1 MARQS
6 IMKGNRSYIIYLS
19 IALGLFVLV
28 KLTEPRGFDWT
39 PTCDV
44 QDKNPY
50 GAWVLGEVMP
60 AIFPGHKI
68 TYSNRT
74 PYELKDSLT
83 TNESLFI
90 LAPAVNIGKED
101 TEALLNHVEK
111 GGIVFISAESI
122 WGKLAD
128 TLRFRTTSYLF
139 ENGIKA
145 VRADTSYL
153 QFPIAPLDTN
163 YYSFAKNSI
172 HHYFGL
178 RGWENKKDSLE
189 SIRIWNK
196 GRAIAVNE
204 YEHPVTIRRPWGKG
218 YFLLNSTPLVFS
230 NINILQP
237 AANAFASTSL
247 SYLPQQNIRWMEY
260 YSAGRREAV
269 TPLRFILRTPPLT
282 WAYYISVLTLL
293 VFMIFEGKRR
303 QRTIPILPPLQ
314 NTSMEFTT
322 TLGNLYYQRGD
333 HRDIA
338 EKKILYFF
346 DQMRQRYHLNPVH
359 RETNFF
365 ELASRKTGHTVSE
378 VTTLFKLIDA
388 VLQQKELTA
397 KQLIDLNHQMEKFFD
412 THNHN

>member
-1 MARQS
+1 MAHKGF
-6 IMKGNRSYIIYLS
+6 MKGNRSYIIYLS

-39 PTCDV
+39 PTCDA

-50 GAWVLGEVMP
+50 GAWVLSQVLP
-60 AIFPGHKI
+60 SIFPLHKI

-74 PYELKDSLT
+74 PYELKDSLAT
-83 TNESLFI
+83 SESLFI
-90 LAPAVNIGKED
+90 LAPAIHFSKED
-101 TEALLNHVEK
+101 TEALLSHVEK
-111 GGIVFISAESI
+111 GGVVLISAESI

-128 TLRFRTTSYLF
+128 TLCLSTPSYLF
-139 ENGIKA
+139 QNGIKA
-145 VRADTSYL
+145 VRADSSYL
-153 QFPIAPLDTN
+153 QFQKAPLDTS
-163 YYSFAKNSI
+163 YYQFGKNSI
-172 HHYFGL
+172 QHYFQIYDKKF
-178 RGWENKKDSLE
+178 RKDSSEYL
-189 SIRIWNK
+189 RVWNE
-196 GRAIAVNE
+196 GTTIAVNE
-204 YEHPVTIRRPWGKG
+204 YDHPVTIRHPWGKG
-218 YFLLNSTPLVFS
+218 YFLLNSTPLVFT

-237 AANAFASTSL
+237 GANAFASTSL
-247 SYLPQQNIRWMEY
+247 SYLPQQNVRWMEY

-282 WAYYISVLTLL
+282 WAYYISVITLL

-314 NTSMEFTT
+314 NTSMEFAT

-346 DQMRQRYHLNPVH
+346 DQLRQRYHLNPIH
-359 RETNFF
+359 RDTNFF

-378 VTTLFKLIDA
+378 VTALFKLIDA
-388 VLQQKELTA
+388 VLQQKEMTA
-397 KQLIDLNHQMEKFFD
+397 IQLIELNNEIEKFSR
-412 THNHN
+412 HI